1 MKPPLIPFVPLIL
14 KGEGSLRAFSSVGWG
29 PSDAPQDPPHHPLSP
44 PDLTFLHE
52 GSKTLLDGLVNVEK
66 LVGSRGEWGRGTPR
80 MRGGNSPVG
89 LEDWRTPSPEG
100 LGLPCLGG
108 GRVQS
113 LLGAEQDPGE
123 GEGCAGGSWRGQ
135 WSLGGL
141 GLTLGSL
148 CAPALHRRESENC
161 EEIPEPPPL

>member
-14 KGEGSLRAFSSVGWG
+14 KGEGGLRAFSSVGWG

-89 LEDWRTPSPEG
+89 LEEPLPRGFGAPLSGGWEGSESFGCRTGSRGVP
-100 LGLPCLGG
+100 
-108 GRVQS
+108 
-113 LLGAEQDPGE
+113 
-123 GEGCAGGSWRGQ
+123 EGCAGGSWRGQ

-141 GLTLGSL
+141 GGLSGGWG
-148 CAPALHRRESENC
+148 
-161 EEIPEPPPL
+161 